1 MFCRF
6 VVDLRLIMRGQV
18 QEPCPALF
26 MQDSARAFSDTR
38 THTQWHM
45 QTHTCAAGAAAAL
58 KRSLVSSC
66 YANASKRLS
75 ENYI

>member
-1 MFCRF
+1 MLCRL

-18 QEPCPALF
+18 QEPCPVLF
-26 MQDSARAFSDTR
+26 MQGSARALSN
-38 THTQWHM
+38 THTLWCV
-45 QTHTCAAGAAAAL
+45 QTHTCVAGAAAAL

-66 YANASKRLS
+66 YANVSKRLS